1 MQANPPAYS
10 VLSTMIPYVKSRDFK
25 LTLSEVFFVSLAQAM
40 GIGCVVIHAGEI
52 LLNLQDIL
60 VKVHKP

>member
-25 LTLSEVFFVSLAQAM
+25 LTLSEVFFVSL
-40 GIGCVVIHAGEI
+40 
-52 LLNLQDIL
+52 
-60 VKVHKP
+60 HKLWVSDVW